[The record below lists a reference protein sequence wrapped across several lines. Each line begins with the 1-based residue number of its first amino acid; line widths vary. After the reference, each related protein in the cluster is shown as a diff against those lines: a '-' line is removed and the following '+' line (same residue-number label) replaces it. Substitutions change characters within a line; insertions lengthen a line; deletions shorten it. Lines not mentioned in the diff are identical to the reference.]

1 MVMFVPRRTAGFTLI
16 ELMITLAIIGILAA
30 IALPAYDSYIT
41 KSRIKTAQADLAAL
55 ALNLENAYQRKLAYP
70 TLTLDDSAAVTAQFT
85 GWHPAESNFE
95 YSLSSSASG
104 YTLTA
109 TGSTGKVNGCEIT
122 LDNENTRTIAQ
133 CGAYNGSWL

>member
-1 MVMFVPRRTAGFTLI
+1 MFAPRRAAGFTLI
-16 ELMITLAIIGILAA
+16 ELLITLAIIGILAA

-133 CGAYNGSWL
+133 CGAYNGGWL